1 MSATNVAFPPPQ
13 PPQQRAGTLGDNG
26 SGARASGSRRQCPSS
41 RCGSFNTEATSE
53 GVFCADCGTVIEES
67 SFDLSVSFTDNQDGS
82 RSMNGQFVSNM
93 CTTPYRFS
101 SAGGVGYSR
110 ESREVTIANG
120 KKRIQHLAAALK
132 LNHFVDAAHRL
143 FLSAVQRNFVHG
155 RKTTTVV
162 AACLYIVCRQRQAP
176 HLLID
181 FSDVL
186 QTNVYV
192 LGNCF
197 LKFRRL
203 LNLQL
208 PAIDPAHYIDRFA
221 AKLEFDDKTHEV
233 AKTAHKLVARMK
245 RDWIQ
250 TGRRP
255 SGVCG
260 AALIIAAR
268 MHGFHRTQREVVN
281 VMKICEETL
290 RKRLVEFEATPSG
303 NLTVE
308 EFLQVELPE
317 EANPPSYTRNRVREE
332 KAKELKDAEGRRLAL
347 RNAADAADAD
357 KSDRTVPLSLL
368 AEASTTHDDDDG
380 SSITGTE
387 GGAASISATSPT
399 SGRKRTRAEIRAER
413 ARAQA
418 QLYSSLER
426 ELAQSLK
433 SFEEEEAAAA
443 VEAAASAA
451 SAAAAGPPPPSSGAE
466 QGAGPG
472 VDAVSTSSSTDPAH
486 VEREQGNEATG
497 DRTAATGAVSG
508 AGESA
513 QQEGDGD
520 ASSKGHAQNLDDS
533 PAAENGEDTTAED
546 AALPPAPPI
555 AGVQSH
561 DKEATLGG
569 SSSTP
574 AASSAPSTEAEDD
587 LLFENDVESLL
598 LKPDESR
605 MKKVLW
611 QVQNREY
618 LEKERQDRLEG
629 KVKRKRKRKSKQM
642 RDEEANA
649 ADPQRTIPETNK
661 RMSKKINYDAWKKL
675 FQS

>member
-1 MSATNVAFPPPQ
+1 MSHVAMPPPPPPAASSSSPSSLGNSVTFAPQ
-13 PPQQRAGTLGDNG
+13 PPR
-26 SGARASGSRRQCPSS
+26 SSSVRRQCPSS
-41 RCGSFNTEATSE
+41 RCGSFNSEATSE
-53 GVFCADCGTVIEES
+53 GIFCADCGTVIEES

-93 CTTPYRFS
+93 STTPYRFS
-101 SAGGVGYSR
+101 SGGGVGYSR

-221 AKLEFDDKTHEV
+221 AKLEFEDKTHEV

-317 EANPPSYTRNRVREE
+317 EANPPSFTRNRDREAR
-332 KAKELKDAEGRRLAL
+332 AKELEDRRRRLGLGNL
-347 RNAADAADAD
+347 RGSYRDHG
-357 KSDRTVPLSLL
+357 VPLALL
-368 AEASTTHDDDDG
+368 AEASTSQDDTPNPPEDVTISP
-380 SSITGTE
+380 SS
-387 GGAASISATSPT
+387 AS
-399 SGRKRTRAEIRAER
+399 GKRKRTRAEIQEER
-413 ARAQA
+413 ARAQE

-426 ELAQSLK
+426 ELEQSLR
-433 SFEEEEAAAA
+433 SFEEEEAARAA
-443 VEAAASAA
+443 EEAQKASGLVTTQAELGA
-451 SAAAAGPPPPSSGAE
+451 PGTTLEAGS
-466 QGAGPG
+466 
-472 VDAVSTSSSTDPAH
+472 
-486 VEREQGNEATG
+486 N
-497 DRTAATGAVSG
+497 AATSVRTVNNIGEGDSSQG
-508 AGESA
+508 ELAGESQA
-513 QQEGDGD
+513 TQAF
-520 ASSKGHAQNLDDS
+520 ASSQTQEINAEENTNASAKDKDS
-533 PAAENGEDTTAED
+533 EDSAED
-546 AALPPAPPI
+546 NQTQSIRDKSTPKEPSVFANSSHDAAPLPPAVI
-555 AGVQSH
+555 A
-561 DKEATLGG
+561 DNEDD
-569 SSSTP
+569 P
-574 AASSAPSTEAEDD
+574 ASAEAEDD
-587 LLFENDVESLL
+587 LLFQDDVDCLV

-605 MKKVLW
+605 VKKVLW
-611 QVQNREY
+611 QVQNRAY
-618 LEKERQDRLEG
+618 LEKERQDRKEG
-629 KVKRKRKRKSKQM
+629 KVKRKRKRRPRQDQDGEGGFGESS
-642 RDEEANA
+642 
-649 ADPQRTIPETNK
+649 QRTIPEANK
-661 RMSKKINYDAWKKL
+661 RMSRKINYEHWQKL